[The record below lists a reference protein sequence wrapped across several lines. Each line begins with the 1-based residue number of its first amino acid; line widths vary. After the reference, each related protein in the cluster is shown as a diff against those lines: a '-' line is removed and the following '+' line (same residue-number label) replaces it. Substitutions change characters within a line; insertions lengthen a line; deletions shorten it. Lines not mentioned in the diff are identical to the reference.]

1 MSVLTIEYPPEVL
14 WALQQ
19 DPEEFEAEARLL
31 LAVKMFETGKL
42 STGLAARLAG
52 VPRIT
57 FMFLMGQYGLSPFGE
72 TADEIEED
80 LDHARRACDIE

>member
-1 MSVLTIEYPPEVL
+1 MSVLKIEYPPEVL

-19 DPEEFEAEARLL
+19 KPEKFEAEARLL
-31 LAVKMFETGKL
+31 LAIKMYETGKL

-57 FMFLMGQYGLSPFGE
+57 FMFLLGRYGLSPFGE
-72 TADEIEED
+72 TADELAED
-80 LDHARRACDIE
+80 VDHACRASDNR

>member
-19 DPEEFEAEARLL
+19 DPEEFEAEARGL